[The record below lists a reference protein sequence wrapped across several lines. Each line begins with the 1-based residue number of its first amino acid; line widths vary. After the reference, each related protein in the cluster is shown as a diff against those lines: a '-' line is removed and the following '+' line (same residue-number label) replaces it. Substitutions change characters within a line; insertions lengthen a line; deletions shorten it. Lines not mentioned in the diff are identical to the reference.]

1 MMTQE
6 IIEVL
11 ERANAAIWDGF
22 YGKGLSVEYTR
33 AMSAEIHS
41 SIAALRAQDAALK
54 ETVENLR
61 VARDVLRQQ
70 VVRDLLLQRGNKEE
84 EILQLKREFMEAAA
98 QAERSR
104 QRVIAAQ
111 TQTTLVSEELEK
123 AAVRVEKA
131 EESTEALRQTL
142 KRYIDA
148 HDAANVPV
156 GYQGA
161 VPCPCHL
168 CQNARD
174 VLSRHQGPEEA
185 HESRI

>member
-1 MMTQE
+1 VMTKE
-6 IIEVL
+6 IIDVL
-11 ERANAAIWDGF
+11 ERAHAAIWDKF

-33 AMSAEIHS
+33 AMSTEIHTA
-41 SIAALRAQDAALK
+41 IAALRAQDAAIK
-54 ETVENLR
+54 ETVESLR
-61 VARDVLRQQ
+61 
-70 VVRDLLLQRGNKEE
+70 VVRDVLLQRGNREVEE
-84 EILQLKREFMEAAA
+84 KIVQLKREFMEAAA

-123 AAVRVEKA
+123 AAVRAEKA
-131 EESTEALRQTL
+131 EESAEALRQTL

-148 HDAANVPV
+148 HDAANVPA
-156 GYQGA
+156 GYQGS

-174 VLSRHQGPEEA
+174 VLQRFKSEEA
-185 HESRI
+185 HDPEYDPSGHE